1 MVLIYFLLFCRIYF
15 FSLTKSLIFFSKEN
29 FSLCLCSPIVCKIGF
44 YLFINFLFA
53 VHACRAIK
61 CRVRPVGCELKTRMI
76 REWKQKSLV
85 NLKNISTGTGRRS
98 RLFHEAWKAI
108 TSGETFNATA
118 AWIYEW
124 SAMFSP
130 AASARLEAAMFSN
143 AKASNHKFSRQVLD
157 PNYHFCTI

>member
-1 MVLIYFLLFCRIYF
+1 MKSLCGFNLFSFIPAKLFFLTLQNH
-15 FSLTKSLIFFSKEN
+15 LIFFLHQN
-29 FSLCLCSPIVCKIGF
+29 FLPLFSDCMQNRI
-44 YLFINFLFA
+44 YLLNNFLFA
-53 VHACRAIK
+53 IRAWRAIK

-108 TSGETFNATA
+108 TSGETFSATA

-124 SAMFSP
+124 SAMLPP
-130 AASARLEAAMFSN
+130 AVDVFTGSCNVSN
-143 AKASNHKFSRQVLD
+143 AKAPNHKF
-157 PNYHFCTI
+157 